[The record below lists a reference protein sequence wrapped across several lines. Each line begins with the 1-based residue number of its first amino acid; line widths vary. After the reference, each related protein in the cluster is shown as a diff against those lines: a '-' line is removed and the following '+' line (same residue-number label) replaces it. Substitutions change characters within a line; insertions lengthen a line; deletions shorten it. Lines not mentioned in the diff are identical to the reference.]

1 MYKQIDIWTDRQTFL
16 GQYHLRY
23 YFARTFEKS
32 FHTFF
37 DGTFQVFFFL
47 NSDDRKRTC
56 AKGATDHI
64 YESIFPL
71 EKVGKT
77 TSGVGQ
83 DFT

>member
-1 MYKQIDIWTDRQTFL
+1 MELSK
-16 GQYHLRY
+16 
-23 YFARTFEKS
+23 
-32 FHTFF
+32 
-37 DGTFQVFFFL
+37 FFFL
-47 NSDDRKRTC
+47 NNDDRKSTR